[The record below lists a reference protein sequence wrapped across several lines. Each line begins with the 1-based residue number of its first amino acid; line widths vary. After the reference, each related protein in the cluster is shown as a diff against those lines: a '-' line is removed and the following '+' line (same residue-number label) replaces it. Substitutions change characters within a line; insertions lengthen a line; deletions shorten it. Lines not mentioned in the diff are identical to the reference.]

1 MTKRDKKTIGE
12 APDTGAS
19 RVKKLDKATAR
30 LLEQAGELV
39 IDGRLYVYE
48 GPVTDAEAADD
59 TKESG
64 DVG

>member
-1 MTKRDKKTIGE
+1 MAKDGKRVTEE

-19 RVKKLDKATAR
+19 RVKKLDKATAL

-39 IDGRLYVYE
+39 IDGRLHVYE